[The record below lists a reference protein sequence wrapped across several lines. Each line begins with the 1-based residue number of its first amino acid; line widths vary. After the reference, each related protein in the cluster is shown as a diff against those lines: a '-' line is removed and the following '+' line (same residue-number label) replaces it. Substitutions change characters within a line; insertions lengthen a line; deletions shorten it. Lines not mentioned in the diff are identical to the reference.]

1 MQFEMLLNVYL
12 TWQLLL
18 LLLLQVVGALRLL
31 SHAFGFRSGGGV

>member
-12 TWQLLL
+12 TWQL